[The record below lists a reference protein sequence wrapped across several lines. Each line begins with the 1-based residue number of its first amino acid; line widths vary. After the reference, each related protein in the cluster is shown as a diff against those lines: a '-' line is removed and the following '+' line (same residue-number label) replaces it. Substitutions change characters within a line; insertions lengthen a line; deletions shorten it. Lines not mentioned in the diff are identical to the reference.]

1 MIKIEDFNSD
11 IILDKKPYDNIFIT
25 FHTKLC
31 LIQNHCALDSIKQME
46 LLDFTEGLDI
56 QYYLVLKNMMQ
67 FTIEL
72 DFSLVK
78 KVALHVFSH
87 NYAKMK
93 VDSSDSLPL

>member
-31 LIQNHCALDSIKQME
+31 LIQSHCVLDSVKWKD

-56 QYYLVLKNMMQ
+56 
-67 FTIEL
+67 
-72 DFSLVK
+72 
-78 KVALHVFSH
+78 
-87 NYAKMK
+87 
-93 VDSSDSLPL
+93 